1 MPDIDFFGFGDFPMN
16 RHFFLSLLGVLAL
29 AAGVALHSEPSVQI
43 PYDRVADRIVSA
55 LQVSKGERVLLR
67 YDPDTL
73 GPLEPV
79 LRAKLTAKGAV
90 VKTLNYGPAADFQAV
105 LDQTDIYIWL
115 PVKQSEAAPEQRAAL
130 ARWLD
135 EGKGRQIHFHW
146 NGGTQ
151 DRDGRAGTHSAEFDR
166 IYVDALDIDYGKLSR
181 DQDKVIAKLRSGEVR
196 VTSPAGTD
204 IRFTVGDRPFNKQD
218 GDASKARMAHA
229 KVRVDREIE
238 LPAGVVRVA
247 PIETSANGVIVV
259 PKARLL
265 EGAVATGIRLE
276 FTNGKVVKATAQTG
290 QKDLDA
296 YLASSPALT
305 SFRELGLGFNPKLA
319 ASKDAAFLPYY
330 GYGDAVVR
338 LALGDNTEVGGAV
351 RGGGSRW
358 LFFDDTTIAVGGDRI
373 VENGRLTAAY
383 R

>member
-1 MPDIDFFGFGDFPMN
+1 MN
-16 RHFFLSLLGVLAL
+16 IRRIVLSSVLTAAL
-29 AAGVALHSEPSVQI
+29 AGPALAQDRAVQI
-43 PYDRVADRIVSA
+43 PYDRLADRIVTA

-67 YDPDTL
+67 YDPTTL
-73 GPLEPV
+73 GPLEPLV
-79 LRAKLTAKGAV
+79 REKLTAKGAI
-90 VKTLNYGPAADFQAV
+90 VKTLNYGPAEDFQKTI
-105 LDQTDIYIWL
+105 DETDIYIWL
-115 PVKQSEAAPEQRAAL
+115 PVANSATTPVEQRQAL
-130 ARWLD
+130 AKWLD
-135 EGKGRQIHFHW
+135 DGKGRQIHFHW

-151 DRDGRAGTHSAEFDR
+151 DRDGRSGTHSAEFDK
-166 IYVDALDIDYGKLSR
+166 IYVDALDIDYAKLSR

-196 VTSPAGTD
+196 VTTPGGTD
-204 IRFTVGDRPFNKQD
+204 IRFNVGDRPFNKQD

-238 LPAGVVRVA
+238 LPSGVIRVA
-247 PIETSANGVIVV
+247 PIETSANGVLVV

-265 EGAVATGIRLE
+265 ENAVATGIRLE

-290 QKDLDA
+290 QKELDA

-305 SFRELGLGFNPKLA
+305 SFRELGLGFNPKLVA
-319 ASKDAAFLPYY
+319 GKDSAFLPYY

-358 LFFDDTTIAVGGDRI
+358 LFFDDTTITVGSDKI
-373 VENGRLTAAY
+373 VDNGRLTAAY
-383 R
+383 K